1 MPTDVETFLTGPAAT
16 VARSAPVT
24 SGQVQSDAPA
34 PAIGLPPRRQSAVRS
49 TAAADWLARLNDAQ
63 RRAVTFTGGDLVG
76 APAMT
81 SRGGDA
87 NRPGAGTGKTAT
99 LAHRV
104 AWLVVNGADPGRV
117 LLLTFRGG
125 AAQEM
130 TGGAERLD
138 AVARRVAGR
147 GRRR

>member
-34 PAIGLPPRRQSAVRS
+34 PAIDRPPPSQSAVRS
-49 TAAADWLARLNDAQ
+49 TAAANWLARLNDAQ
-63 RRAVTFTGGDLVG
+63 RRAVTFTGGDPVG
-76 APAMT
+76 APGRLA
-81 SRGGDA
+81 A
-87 NRPGAGTGKTAT
+87 PPLLVIAGAGTGKTAT

-117 LLLTFRGG
+117 LLLTFRRR

-130 TGGAERLD
+130 TRRAERLV
-138 AVARRVAGR
+138 AEARRVAG
-147 GRRR
+147 